1 MKVIRLREDQALLA
15 KYSLMEDVNRLR
27 VLMDTTTT
35 EGLWRYTDIER
46 VRIENRILGINQ
58 IINIINDEMSR
69 GSIQ

>member
-35 EGLWRYTDIER
+35 AGLWRYTDIER